1 MKSVIPGLSGEDC
14 GSSCWRLPN
23 ADSPNASWVLV
34 RLCRRTASSVR
45 GVSVKSHRRRDDLNF
60 LNASICVEGDLA
72 CTEDLPIHTWPKAS
86 CVGLVISHTPTAAH
100 NSLCGGRDSRCGGYH
115 NECPKNACSR
125 RECLHDRGASTPTVT
140 AFTRSVLVQ
149 IEEKG

>member
-1 MKSVIPGLSGEDC
+1 MKSVIPGLSREDC

-34 RLCRRTASSVR
+34 RLRHRTASSVR

-86 CVGLVISHTPTAAH
+86 CVGLVISHTPTAAR
-100 NSLCGGRDSRCGGYH
+100 NSLCGGRDSRCGGYR
-115 NECPKNACSR
+115 NECSKNACSR
-125 RECLHDRGASTPTVT
+125 RECLHDGGASTPTVT
-140 AFTRSVLVQ
+140 AFARSVLLQ